1 MFILDAVADLTL
13 IKKSISI
20 GIDANDLSLG
30 FYFYNSTN
38 YTEGKNLPFDGGGFI
53 LCFECLASRR
63 VQIAI
68 DSYCTKMK
76 IRTLWGNSWYGWKEL

>member
-1 MFILDAVADLTL
+1 VADLTL

-20 GIDANDLSLG
+20 GIDANDLPLG

-38 YTEGKNLPFDGGGFI
+38 YTEGKNLPFEGGGFI
-53 LCFECLASRR
+53 LCFECLASRKT
-63 VQIAI
+63 QIAI

-76 IRTLWGNSWYGWKEL
+76 VRTFWGNSWYGWKEL